1 MHQTDA
7 PKTAKIARREIQ
19 MTGGIATVAVI
30 GNAKTA
36 AVIDDATE
44 TTRMKT

>member
-1 MHQTDA
+1 MMRPDMVYQYPIWA
-7 PKTAKIARREIQ
+7 V
-19 MTGGIATVAVI
+19 GLSLATVAVI